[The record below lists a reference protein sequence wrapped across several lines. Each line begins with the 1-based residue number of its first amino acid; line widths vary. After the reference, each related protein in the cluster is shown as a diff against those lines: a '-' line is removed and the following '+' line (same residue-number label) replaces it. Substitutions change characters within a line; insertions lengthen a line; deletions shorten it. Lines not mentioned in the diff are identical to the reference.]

1 MIYFEIIIYQIQ
13 VQILYNRKNKKLTL
27 KNKDKLNM
35 SKRNR
40 E

>member
-1 MIYFEIIIYQIQ
+1 MIYFEIFIYQIQ